1 MTRFADPPSAITY
14 LTKVFQEDGR
24 AEPSVRAMEE
34 AAVPEICALGC
45 DLLSRLS
52 TWYVGAIS
60 PLLPHP
66 PFTDSVYSSSA
77 ERHLTPHAG
86 RFTRLIL
93 FQLELAPPPY
103 V

>member
-1 MTRFADPPSAITY
+1 MTRFADPSSVITY
-14 LTKVFQEDGR
+14 LTRVFQEDGR

-52 TWYVGAIS
+52 TWYIGAIS
-60 PLLPHP
+60 PPSP

-77 ERHLTPHAG
+77 ERHLTPHAV
-86 RFTRLIL
+86 RFTRIIL